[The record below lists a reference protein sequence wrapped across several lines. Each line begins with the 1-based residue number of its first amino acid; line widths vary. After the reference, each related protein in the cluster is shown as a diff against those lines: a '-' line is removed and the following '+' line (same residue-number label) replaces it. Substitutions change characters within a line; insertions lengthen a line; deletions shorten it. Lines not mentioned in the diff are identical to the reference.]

1 MNLYKGLIAGRV
13 KAGVATKKEREWYAK
28 NDFRGSK
35 YLKKGDQGYKKRGQP

>member
-35 YLKKGDQGYKKRGQP
+35 YL